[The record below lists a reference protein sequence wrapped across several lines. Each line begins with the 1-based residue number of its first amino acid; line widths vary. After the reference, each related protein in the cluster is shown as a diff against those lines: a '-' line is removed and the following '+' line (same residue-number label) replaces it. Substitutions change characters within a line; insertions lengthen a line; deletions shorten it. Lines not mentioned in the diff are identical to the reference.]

1 MRLRQGGSLS
11 VQDGQDLQ
19 DENDVAQQIRE
30 EERAGSGRKPRTETR
45 ARHCGKCGE
54 TGHNARTC
62 ENDEETLVEE
72 DSE

>member
-30 EERAGSGRKPRTETR
+30 EERASSSRKPRTETR
-45 ARHCGKCGE
+45 AQRCGKCSE

-62 ENDEETLVEE
+62 KNDEETIVEE

>member
-11 VQDGQDLQ
+11 VQGGQDLQ

-30 EERAGSGRKPRTETR
+30 RKSVREVVGSAPR
-45 ARHCGKCGE
+45 CGKCSE
-54 TGHNARTC
+54 TGHNARTF
-62 ENDEETLVEE
+62 ENDDETLSEE